1 MATQDEIK
9 FLANPNIGSQKKKIL
24 PIQKIWIKACRL
36 QR

>member
-9 FLANPNIGSQKKKIL
+9 FLANPNIGSQKKNTADS
-24 PIQKIWIKACRL
+24 KIWIKACRL